1 VVGDRLMADKERE
14 DLTSDIEEI
23 LRKRTYDRHPADEE
37 LFEEL
42 LDEIDAAVTKALES
56 TRWFG

>member
-23 LRKRTYDRHPADEE
+23 LRRRTYDRHAYDEDI
-37 LFEEL
+37 FEEL